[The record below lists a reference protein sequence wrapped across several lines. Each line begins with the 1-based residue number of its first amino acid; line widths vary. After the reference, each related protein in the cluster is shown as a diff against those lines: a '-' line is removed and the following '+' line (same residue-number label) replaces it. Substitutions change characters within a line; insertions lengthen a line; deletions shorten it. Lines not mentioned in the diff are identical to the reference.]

1 VIAEHPDEEQERS
14 EGVRISDRR
23 RIDPVTF
30 QARQSE
36 TPAAAPGPG
45 PNAGAEAEEEA
56 LPPPTQEA
64 EQLALAEANARAEEA
79 LADAKR
85 VAAEYANYRR
95 RVDRDRD
102 VQRDVAVGSV
112 LAELLPILDD
122 IARAQEH
129 GELTGGFKSVAD
141 ALQSTAEKFG
151 VEPFGTAGEP
161 FDPAQHE
168 AMTSQSSDE
177 VSEPTVDVVYQIGYR
192 LRGRLLRPARVGVVD
207 NG

>member
-1 VIAEHPDEEQERS
+1 MSLEHPDEEQERS
-14 EGVRISDRR
+14 EGVRISDKR
-23 RIDPVTF
+23 RIDPDTF
-30 QARQSE
+30 QPRQLA
-36 TPAAAPGPG
+36 TPAAAAGPG
-45 PNAGAEAEEEA
+45 ADEEA
-56 LPPPTQEA
+56 LPPPTQAA
-64 EQLALAEANARAEEA
+64 EQVALAEATARAEEA

-102 VQRDVAVGSV
+102 MQRDVAIGSV
-112 LAELLPILDD
+112 LGELLPILDD
-122 IARAQEH
+122 LARAQEH

-141 ALQSTAEKFG
+141 ALQAVANKFG
-151 VEPFGTAGEP
+151 LEPFGTAGEP

-168 AMTSQSSDE
+168 AMTSETSDE
-177 VSEPTVDVVYQIGYR
+177 VSEPTVQVVYQIGYR

>member
-1 VIAEHPDEEQERS
+1 VSPEHPEEEQERS

-30 QARQSE
+30 QARQPE
-36 TPAAAPGPG
+36 APAAA
-45 PNAGAEAEEEA
+45 AGAAEEEA
-56 LPPPTQEA
+56 LPPPTQA
-64 EQLALAEANARAEEA
+64 EEQVALAEANARAEEA

-102 VQRDVAVGSV
+102 VQRDVAIGSV
-112 LAELLPILDD
+112 LGELLPILDD
-122 IARAQEH
+122 VARAQEH

-141 ALQSTAEKFG
+141 ALQAVADKFG
-151 VEPFGTAGEP
+151 LEPFGTAGEP

-168 AMTSQSSDE
+168 AMTSQTSDE
-177 VSEPTVDVVYQIGYR
+177 VSEPTVQVVYQIGYR